1 MISSVLIVNLSPS
14 PINNHFERRR
24 WGRFLLFIMKN
35 ENSNHQLRISIDLHA
50 LKEHEFTAQ
59 LSLRYK
65 ANPSLGLPHFRSAS
79 MAVPNPRVEI
89 QLRDCFQS
97 GYFQASA
104 SDMKGRLGQC
114 LEVELWHT
122 DRLKSDTLLGRAK
135 VDLEKLLD
143 QPLRTT
149 S

>member
-1 MISSVLIVNLSPS
+1 LISFVLIVNLSPS
-14 PINNHFERRR
+14 PINNHFEPRR
-24 WGRFLLFIMKN
+24 WARFLLFIMKN

-65 ANPSLGLPHFRSAS
+65 ANPSLGLPNFRSAS
-79 MAVPNPRVEI
+79 MAVSNPRVEI

-122 DRLKSDTLLGRAK
+122 DRLKSDILLGRVK